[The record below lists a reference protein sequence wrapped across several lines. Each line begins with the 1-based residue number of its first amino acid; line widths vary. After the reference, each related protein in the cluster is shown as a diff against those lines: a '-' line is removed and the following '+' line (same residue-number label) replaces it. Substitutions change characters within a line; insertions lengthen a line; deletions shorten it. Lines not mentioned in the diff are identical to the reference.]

1 MICTAARDAMM
12 IAEPRELSGAGDS
25 ELARHIASCAECKQ
39 VAFALDGGL
48 QGFARLVARRSARR
62 IAAVAALP
70 IAAAIL
76 VIVAVA
82 PQSRTRR
89 RPAVLLQSL
98 PPASVVSVD
107 VAPGQRAAVLKTA
120 DPSVTLVW
128 VTEDDEK

>member
-1 MICTAARDAMM
+1 MMCTEARDAMM
-12 IAEPRELSGAGDS
+12 IAEARELSGAGES

-39 VAFALDGGL
+39 VAFALDAGL
-48 QGFARLVARRSARR
+48 QRFARLVARRSARR

-82 PQSRTRR
+82 PQRETRR

-128 VTEDDEK
+128 VTEDAGK

>member
-1 MICTAARDAMM
+1 MMCTEARDAMLV
-12 IAEPRELSGAGDS
+12 AEPCELCGAGDS

-39 VAFALDGGL
+39 VAFALEAGL
-48 QGFARLVARRSARR
+48 QRFARSVARRSARR

-76 VIVAVA
+76 VIVAVE
-82 PQSRTRR
+82 PHSQTRR
-89 RPAVLLQSL
+89 QPAVVLQSL

-120 DPSVTLVW
+120 DPTVTLVW
-128 VTEDDEK
+128 LTADGNK

>member
-1 MICTAARDAMM
+1 MM
-12 IAEPRELSGAGDS
+12 IAEPRDLSGAGES

-39 VAFALDGGL
+39 VAFALDASL
-48 QGFARLVARRSARR
+48 QRFARLVARRSARR

-82 PQSRTRR
+82 PHSQLRR
-89 RPAVLLQSL
+89 RPVVLLQSL
-98 PPASVVSVD
+98 RPASVVSVD

-120 DPSVTLVW
+120 DPTVTLVW
-128 VTEDDEK
+128 LTEDDEK